1 MTLQVAIVA
10 DDLTGALDTG
20 TPFVEAG
27 LSVAVAI
34 EADAIPEALAA
45 GTDVVVVNTASRA
58 LAPAEA
64 EEGVRQA
71 GEALRAAAPD
81 IVMKKI
87 DSRLKGNVAAESRAL
102 AEVFG
107 HHRIVLAPAIPD
119 QGRATVDGMVVGRGV
134 DAPISVAAL
143 FGANERSV
151 AVADAASD
159 DDLDGIARLHDW
171 TSTLAVGARGIGL
184 ALARL
189 VGTSHRRPDFFS
201 TPNTLFAFGSRDPI
215 TAAQTELLMASG
227 RLGGTIDADQGA
239 LHAPKAPMLPALL
252 RCSGD
257 MASDSEAVARLFAR
271 GVKAII
277 EESRPEMLV
286 VGGGDTALAVFREM
300 GVRVLFPRGEIE
312 PGVPWFEVVGDDGRT
327 LRCAVKSGGFGQ
339 PDSLLRVIERNQ
351 AA

>member
-1 MTLQVAIVA
+1 MTLRVAIVA

-27 LSVAVAI
+27 LSVAVAV
-34 EADAIPEALAA
+34 EVDAIAEALAS
-45 GTDVVVVNTASRA
+45 GTAVVVVNTASRA
-58 LAPAEA
+58 VSPSEA
-64 EEGVRQA
+64 EERVRQA
-71 GEALRAAAPD
+71 GEALRSGAPR

-107 HHRIVLAPAIPD
+107 HSRIILAPAIPD

-134 DAPISVAAL
+134 DQPIFVASL
-143 FGANERSV
+143 FGANERSIE
-151 AVADAASD
+151 VADAAND
-159 DDLDGIARLHDW
+159 DDLDAIAKGHDW
-171 TSTLAVGARGIGL
+171 GVTLAVGARGLGL

-189 VGTSHRRPDFFS
+189 VGKPARRPDFFA
-201 TPNTLFAFGSRDPI
+201 TPKTLFALGSRDPI
-215 TAAQTELLMASG
+215 TIAQTESLITSNLLGDVM
-227 RLGGTIDADQGA
+227 DAEHGV
-239 LHAPKAPMLPALL
+239 LHATRSLRLPALL
-252 RCSGD
+252 RCIGE
-257 MASDSEAVARLFAR
+257 MTSDSEVVARHFAR
-271 GVKAII
+271 GVKVIV
-277 EESRPEMLV
+277 EESRPDMLV

-300 GVRVLFPRGEIE
+300 GMRVLLPRGEIE
-312 PGVPWFEVVGDDGRT
+312 PGVPWFKVTTDDGRT